1 MLNIKTIFK
10 SLRDVLRASRIEN
23 EGNYAPPP
31 PPPPT
36 QNH

>member
-31 PPPPT
+31 LT